1 VVLIE
6 LLGILISSFTYSKA
20 DYGIKL
26 GAGIPEFGNIRLYLG
41 IERQGEFPSEG
52 WFFNINNWCFELRN
66 EFEYG
71 TIYMVSTFDFSPQF
85 NFQHSGLKMSLG
97 IGPTLGVEWESFKHK
112 YLTENVNVE
121 DIIFKRLGG
130 GHFQFILRAEDS
142 HGFTGEGIFKF
153 RYLRVREKRETI
165 YEKDGV
171 KWKEPMWNYHYDFVF
186 LTLALFVGRQIEG
199 KVYELGGQ
207 LEVYY
212 KLKAVCP
219 LGAIAPFPSL
229 FARIRF

>member
-52 WFFNINNWCFELRN
+52 FFFNINNWCFELRN
-66 EFEYG
+66 EFWENWSFYS
-71 TIYMVSTFDFSPQF
+71 VSTFDFSPQF
-85 NFQHSGLKMSLG
+85 NFQDTDLKMSLG
-97 IGPTLGVEWESFKHK
+97 IGPTLGIEWKSSKHK
-112 YLTENVNVE
+112 HSTENVE
-121 DIIFKRLGG
+121 EITFKRLGG
-130 GHFQFILRAEDS
+130 GHFQFILRGESPD
-142 HGFTGEGIFKF
+142 GFTGEGIFKF

-171 KWKEPMWNYHYDFVF
+171 KWKKPMWDYHYDFVF
-186 LTLALFVGRQIEG
+186 LTLALFLG
-199 KVYELGGQ
+199 KRVKGIICELGPQ
-207 LEVYY
+207 LEVYV
-212 KLKAVCP
+212 LKTDFP
-219 LGAIAPFPSL
+219 ILPFPGL
-229 FARIRF
+229 FVRIRF